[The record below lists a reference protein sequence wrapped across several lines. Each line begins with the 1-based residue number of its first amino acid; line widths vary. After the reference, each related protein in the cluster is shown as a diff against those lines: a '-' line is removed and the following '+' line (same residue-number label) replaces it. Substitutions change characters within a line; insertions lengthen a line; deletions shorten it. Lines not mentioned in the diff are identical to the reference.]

1 MGGTSLS
8 LPSLPTPQA
17 QQQTSAL
24 CQGKG
29 LTQVLLLV
37 CSSSFG
43 SLFHLKEGVGG
54 EGWAF
59 NETLA
64 LRSSGKRELWT
75 LE

>member
-1 MGGTSLS
+1 MSSQRLILLICWAAGQ
-8 LPSLPTPQA
+8 PQ
-17 QQQTSAL
+17 L
-24 CQGKG
+24 
-29 LTQVLLLV
+29 
-37 CSSSFG
+37 
-43 SLFHLKEGVGG
+43 LKEGVGG